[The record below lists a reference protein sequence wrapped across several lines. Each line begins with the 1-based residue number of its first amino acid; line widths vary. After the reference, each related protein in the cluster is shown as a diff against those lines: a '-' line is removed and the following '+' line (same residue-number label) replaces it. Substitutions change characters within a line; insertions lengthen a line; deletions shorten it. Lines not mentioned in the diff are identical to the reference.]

1 MLENLQIDLQ
11 QKYDEAVIEVI
22 GRLYG
27 KKSDIYLI
35 DILKEMYPKEK
46 RFDEVKALIR
56 KGADIFTALYQKK
69 LIEKQT
75 YEYLSSAKI
84 RNLKEFVRVYRDSTK
99 EIKEVVMSLKKQLIS
114 PAFAFLMHY
123 AVFYTMLYKILPA
136 FSIGKKTL
144 MFFAF
149 LLSVFNICI

>member
-1 MLENLQIDLQ
+1 MIDLQ
-11 QKYDEAVIEVI
+11 QKYDDAVIEVI

-56 KGADIFTALYQKK
+56 KGTDIFTALYQKK

-75 YEYLSSAKI
+75 YEYLSSAKRI
-84 RNLKEFVRVYRDSTK
+84 RNLKEFVV
-99 EIKEVVMSLKKQLIS
+99 
-114 PAFAFLMHY
+114 
-123 AVFYTMLYKILPA
+123 
-136 FSIGKKTL
+136 SIPHR
-144 MFFAF
+144 
-149 LLSVFNICI
+149 